1 MYRVQ
6 RAIPLFAAV
15 VLIAGGA
22 VVSLL
27 RPAPQEAPKPPNVV
41 IILVDTLRAN
51 YLGMH
56 GHEPETAPFLARIA
70 RDAAVFDKAYS
81 TSSWTA
87 PSTASVFTSLYP
99 HQHGVVQGFYAHKDL
114 MLAANMRGDTATIPL
129 NGMSAELTTLTE
141 LLKQQGYATFGLA
154 ANRNIEEELGFTQGF
169 DRFFQENDRVA
180 EDMYRMLRD
189 WKRDMEK
196 ARPYF
201 LYLHL
206 MDPHMPYLAH
216 SPHFER
222 YRALFPEDELR
233 AQYLSEIRH
242 TDEWIERIFKMFAM
256 DENTLVVF
264 LTDHGEE
271 FDDHGNR
278 EHGPWLYDE
287 LQHVLMMF
295 YGPELGVQPD
305 RFGMNVSLIDVLPTI
320 ADFVGAATPD
330 YAEGTSLWTLISGM
344 GEGAPEGGWESR
356 MLLGHRILP
365 RPPYFTSWDVIQ
377 GPWKYIEH
385 VNRAPELYD
394 RAADP
399 AEQKNVATEHPERAA
414 ALAARIAAAREASNT
429 FASPTTQ
436 VPMDEELRQQLE
448 SLGYV
453 ESP

>member
-1 MYRVQ
+1 MQ
-6 RAIPLFAAV
+6 RAIPIFAAI

-27 RPAPQEAPKPPNVV
+27 RPAPQETPKPPNIV
-41 IILVDTLRAN
+41 IIMVDTLRAN
-51 YLGMH
+51 FLGMY
-56 GHEPETAPFLARIA
+56 GHEPETAPFLTRLA

-87 PSTASVFTSLYP
+87 PSTASMFTSLYP

-114 MLAANMRGDTATIPL
+114 MLAANMRGESATIPL
-129 NGMSAELTTLTE
+129 NGMSPELTMLTE
-141 LLKQQGYATFGLA
+141 LLKQKGYATFGLA
-154 ANRNIEEELGFTQGF
+154 ANRNVEEELGFTQGF
-169 DRFFQENDRVA
+169 DRFFQENDRQA
-180 EDMYRMLRD
+180 EDMYRMVRD

-196 ARPYF
+196 APPYF

-216 SPHFER
+216 SPQFER
-222 YRALFPEDELR
+222 YRALFPDDELR
-233 AQYLSEIRH
+233 AQYLSEIRY
-242 TDEWIERIFKMFAM
+242 TDEWIKRIFKML
-256 DENTLVVF
+256 DLDDNTLVVF
-264 LTDHGEE
+264 LADHGEE

-287 LQHVLMMF
+287 LQHVVMMY
-295 YGPELGVQPD
+295 YGPGLGVKPG
-305 RFGMNVSLIDVLPTI
+305 RHGMNVSLIDVLPTL
-320 ADFVGAATPD
+320 ADFIGAPTPD
-330 YAEGTSLWTLISGM
+330 YAEGTSLWPLISGA
-344 GEGAPEGGWESR
+344 GEGVPAEVWDAR
-356 MLLGHRILP
+356 MLMGHRILP

-385 VNRAPELYD
+385 VSRAPELYNRVD
-394 RAADP
+394 DPREQTNLAA
-399 AEQKNVATEHPERAA
+399 EHPEIAA
-414 ALAARIAAAREASNT
+414 ALAAKIAEARAESNT

-436 VPMDEELRQQLE
+436 VPMDDELKQQLE